1 MPIYR
6 DKARA
11 RWRYEFSR
19 IVDGRRRRAT
29 KLLPATWTRAQ
40 AEAYARERDS
50 HLYAVAT
57 GAVKPQPLISEAVRL
72 YLVEHAPQLKNC
84 ALLERDLALVLP
96 AYQGH
101 TIDQLAD
108 VARKYA
114 SQHATT
120 LAPATVRL
128 RMAYLRAACRWAWKV
143 HGLGD
148 HDPAE
153 RMTLPPVRNERHRYA
168 TRRQVLQI
176 ARAIAHRD
184 ARAVVLVAYYSGMRL
199 AECLRAEP
207 TPGGW
212 LLADSKNGD
221 RRLVPVHPKVAHL
234 ARRWPPAIPARTAQ
248 AWFLWA
254 TRYLGIAD
262 LRFHDLRHSAASAMI
277 NAGVPLYTVGAVLGH
292 KAAASTKRYSHLDTS
307 TLDDAVRRIGRRR
320 FRVG

>member
-29 KLLPATWTRAQ
+29 KLLPAAWTRAQ
-40 AEAYARERDS
+40 ADAYAAERDA

-57 GAVKPQPLISEAVRL
+57 GAIKPQPLISEAVRL
-72 YLVEHAPQLKNC
+72 YLQEHAPSLKNRD
-84 ALLERDLALVLP
+84 LLERDLALVMP
-96 AYQGH
+96 AYKGR
-101 TIDQLAD
+101 TMDELAA
-108 VARKYA
+108 VARDYA
-114 SQHATT
+114 RSNAAK
-120 LAPATVRL
+120 LKPATVRL
-128 RMAYLRAACRWAWKV
+128 RMAYLRAACRWAWKT
-143 HGLGD
+143 HSLGD

-168 TRRQVLQI
+168 TRREVLQI

-184 ARAVVLVAYYSGMRL
+184 ARAVVLVAFYSGMRL
-199 AECLRAEP
+199 SECMRAEP
-207 TPGGW
+207 TTAGW
-212 LLADSKNGD
+212 LLADTKNGE
-221 RRLVPVHPKVAHL
+221 RRLVPTHPKVAHL
-234 ARRWPPAIPARTAQ
+234 ARRWPPDVPARTVQ
-248 AWFLWA
+248 SWFAWAARW
-254 TRYLGIAD
+254 LGIED

-307 TLDDAVRRIGRRR
+307 TLDDAIKRIGRRR
-320 FRVG
+320 

>member
-40 AEAYARERDS
+40 ADAYARERDA

-57 GAVKPQPLISEAVRL
+57 GALKPQPLIAEAVRL
-72 YLVEHAPQLKNC
+72 YLVEHAPRLKNR

-96 AYQGH
+96 AYQGR

-108 VARKYA
+108 VARDYA
-114 SQHATT
+114 RQHATT

-128 RMAYLRAACRWAWKV
+128 RMAYLRAACRWAWKTP
-143 HGLGD
+143 GLGD

-168 TRRQVLQI
+168 TRKEVLQV
-176 ARAIAHRD
+176 ARAIRHLD
-184 ARAVVLVAYYSGMRL
+184 ARALVLVAFYSGMRL

-207 TPGGW
+207 TLGGW
-212 LLADSKNGD
+212 LLADTKNGE
-221 RRLVPVHPKVAHL
+221 RRMVPIHPKVAHY
-234 ARRWPPAIPARTAQ
+234 ARRWPPNVPARTAQ

-254 TRYLGIAD
+254 TRYLGIDD
-262 LRFHDLRHSAASAMI
+262 LRFHDLRHSAASEMI

-292 KAAASTKRYSHLDTS
+292 KAAASTQRYSHLDS
-307 TLDDAVRRIGRRR
+307 ASLDDAVRRIGKRRGG
-320 FRVG
+320 VG

>member
-29 KLLPATWTRAQ
+29 KLLPKAWTRAQ
-40 AEAYARERDS
+40 ADAYARERDA

-57 GAVKPQPLISEAVRL
+57 GALKPQPLISEAVRL
-72 YLVEHAPQLKNC
+72 YLTERAPHLKNR

-96 AYQGH
+96 AYQGR

-108 VARKYA
+108 VAREYA
-114 SQHATT
+114 SRNAGT
-120 LAPATVRL
+120 LSPATVKL
-128 RMAYLRAACRWAWKV
+128 RMAYLRAACRWAWKT
-143 HGLGD
+143 HGLGE

-168 TRRQVLQI
+168 TRKEVLTV

-184 ARAVVLVAYYSGMRL
+184 ARAVVLVAFYSGMRL
-199 AECLRAEP
+199 AECLRAEA
-207 TPGGW
+207 TPSGW
-212 LLADSKNGD
+212 LLADTKNGE
-221 RRLVPVHPKVAHL
+221 RRLVPIHPRVAHL
-234 ARRWPPAIPARTAQ
+234 ARRWPPDVPARTVQ

-254 TRYLGIAD
+254 VRWLGIED
-262 LRFHDLRHSAASAMI
+262 LRFHDLRHSSASAMI

-292 KAAASTKRYSHLDTS
+292 KAAASTKRYSHLDTQ
-307 TLDDAVRRIGRRR
+307 TLADAVQRIGRK
-320 FRVG
+320 RVG

>member
-29 KLLPATWTRAQ
+29 KLLPASWTRPQ

-72 YLVEHAPQLKNC
+72 YLIEHAPRLKNRDK
-84 ALLERDLALVLP
+84 LERDLALLLPHYASRTLAELP
-96 AYQGH
+96 A
-101 TIDQLAD
+101 
-108 VARKYA
+108 VAREYA
-114 SQHATT
+114 IQHTT
-120 LAPATVRL
+120 HCAPATVNVRL
-128 RMAYLRAACRWAWKV
+128 SYLRAACRWAWRN

-168 TRRQVLQI
+168 SRAEVLRI
-176 ARAIAHRD
+176 ARAIAHCD
-184 ARAVVLVAYYSGMRL
+184 ARAVTLVAFYSGMRL
-199 AECLRAEP
+199 AECLRAEA
-207 TPGGW
+207 TSSGW
-212 LLADSKNGD
+212 LLTDTKNGE
-221 RRLVPVHPKVAHL
+221 RRLVPIHPKVAHL
-234 ARRWPPAIPARTAQ
+234 ARRWPADVPARTAQ

-262 LRFHDLRHSAASAMI
+262 LHFHDLRHSAASEMI
-277 NAGVPLYTVGAVLGH
+277 NAGVPLYTVGVVLGH
-292 KAAASTKRYSHLDTS
+292 KAAASTKRYSHLDTK
-307 TLDDAVRRIGRRR
+307 TLDAAVRRIGRKS
-320 FRVG
+320 VG

>member
-29 KLLPATWTRAQ
+29 KLLPATWTRHQ
-40 AEAYARERDS
+40 AEAYARQRDS

-72 YLVEHAPQLKNC
+72 YLIEHAPSLKNRDK
-84 ALLERDLALVLP
+84 LERDLALLMPHYTGRTLDELP
-96 AYQGH
+96 AVGREY
-101 TIDQLAD
+101 
-108 VARKYA
+108 AR
-114 SQHATT
+114 QQATHC
-120 LAPATVRL
+120 APATVKVRL
-128 RMAYLRAACRWAWKV
+128 SYLRAACRWAWKV
-143 HGLGD
+143 HALGE

-168 TRRQVLQI
+168 TRKEVLTV

-184 ARAVVLVAYYSGMRL
+184 ARAVMLVAFYSGMRL
-199 AECLRAEP
+199 AECLRAEV
-207 TPGGW
+207 TPAGW
-212 LLADSKNGD
+212 LLTDTKNGD
-221 RRLVPVHPKVAHL
+221 RRLVPIHPKVAHL
-234 ARRWPPAIPARTAQ
+234 ARRWPPAVPARTVQ

-254 TRYLGIAD
+254 CRYLGIDD
-262 LRFHDLRHSAASAMI
+262 LHFHDLRHSAASEMI

-307 TLDDAVRRIGRRR
+307 NLNDAVRKIGRR
-320 FRVG
+320 VG

>member
-19 IVDGRRRRAT
+19 IVDGRRCRAT
-29 KLLPATWTRAQ
+29 KLLPAAWTRAQ
-40 AEAYARERDS
+40 AEAYARERDGQ
-50 HLYAVAT
+50 LYAIAS
-57 GAVKPQPLISEAVRL
+57 GSLKPQPLISEAVRL
-72 YLVEHAPQLKNC
+72 YLTERAPHLKNR

-96 AYQGH
+96 AYEGH
-101 TIDQLAD
+101 TIDQLAE

-120 LAPATVRL
+120 LSPATVKL
-128 RMAYLRAACRWAWKV
+128 RMAYLRAACRWAWKT

-168 TRRQVLQI
+168 TRKEVLTV
-176 ARAIAHRD
+176 ARAVAHRE
-184 ARAVVLVAYYSGMRL
+184 ARAVVLVAFYSGMRL
-199 AECLRAEP
+199 GECMRAEP
-207 TPGGW
+207 TPAGW
-212 LLADSKNGD
+212 LLADTKNGE

-234 ARRWPPAIPARTAQ
+234 ARRWPPDVPARTVQ
-248 AWFLWA
+248 AWFTWA
-254 TRYLGIAD
+254 VRWLGIDD

-292 KAAASTKRYSHLDTS
+292 KAPASTKRYSHLDTS
-307 TLDDAVRRIGRRR
+307 TLADAVQRIGRK
-320 FRVG
+320 RVG

>member
-57 GAVKPQPLISEAVRL
+57 GAIKPQPLISEAVRL
-72 YLVEHAPQLKNC
+72 YLVEHAPGLKNR

-96 AYQGH
+96 AYQGR
-101 TIDQLAD
+101 TINELAE
-108 VARKYA
+108 VAREYA
-114 SQHATT
+114 RQHATT

-128 RMAYLRAACRWAWKV
+128 RMAYLRAACRWAWKT

-168 TRRQVLQI
+168 TRQEVLQI
-176 ARAIAHRD
+176 ARAIGHLD
-184 ARAVVLVAYYSGMRL
+184 ARAVVLVAFYSGMRL

-212 LLADSKNGD
+212 LLADTKNGE
-221 RRLVPVHPKVAHL
+221 RRLVPMHPKVAHL
-234 ARRWPPAIPARTAQ
+234 ARRWPRNLPARTAQ

-262 LRFHDLRHSAASAMI
+262 LRFHDLRHSSASAMI
-277 NAGVPLYTVGAVLGH
+277 NAGVPIFVVGSVLGH
-292 KAAASTKRYSHLDTS
+292 KSSQSTKRYAHLDATS
-307 TLDDAVRRIGRRR
+307 LKIAVCAIGRKTAPK
-320 FRVG
+320 

>member
-29 KLLPATWTRAQ
+29 KLLPAAWTRAQ
-40 AEAYARERDS
+40 AEAYARERDA

-57 GAVKPQPLISEAVRL
+57 GALKPQPLISEAVRL
-72 YLVEHAPQLKNC
+72 YLIEHAPGLKNRT
-84 ALLERDLALVLP
+84 LLERDLALVLP
-96 AYQGH
+96 AYQGR
-101 TIDQLAD
+101 TMDELAA
-108 VARKYA
+108 VAREYA
-114 SQHATT
+114 RAHALT
-120 LAPATVRL
+120 LKPATVRL
-128 RMAYLRAACRWAWKV
+128 RMAYLRAACRWAWKT

-168 TRRQVLQI
+168 TRKEVLTV

-184 ARAVVLVAYYSGMRL
+184 ARAVALVAFYSGMRL

-212 LLADSKNGD
+212 LLADTKNGE
-221 RRLVPVHPKVAHL
+221 RRLVPMHPKVAHL
-234 ARRWPPAIPARTAQ
+234 ARRWPPAVPARTVQ
-248 AWFLWA
+248 SWFTWA
-254 TRYLGIAD
+254 VRWLGIED
-262 LRFHDLRHSAASAMI
+262 LRFHDLRHSSASAMI

-307 TLDDAVRRIGRRR
+307 TLDDAIRRIGKRR

>member
-40 AEAYARERDS
+40 AETYARERDA

-72 YLVEHAPQLKNC
+72 YLIEHAPRLKNRDK
-84 ALLERDLALVLP
+84 LERDLALLMPHYAGRTLDELP
-96 AYQGH
+96 A
-101 TIDQLAD
+101 
-108 VARKYA
+108 VAREYA
-114 SQHATT
+114 SQQATHC
-120 LAPATVRL
+120 APATVKVRL
-128 RMAYLRAACRWAWKV
+128 SYLRAACRWAWKA
-143 HGLGD
+143 HGLGE

-153 RMTLPPVRNERHRYA
+153 RMTLPAVRNERHRYA
-168 TRRQVLQI
+168 TRAEVLRV
-176 ARAIAHRD
+176 ARAIRHLD
-184 ARAVVLVAYYSGMRL
+184 ARAVALVAFYSGMRL
-199 AECLRAEP
+199 AECLRAEVSD
-207 TPGGW
+207 GGW
-212 LLADSKNGD
+212 LLTDTKNGE
-221 RRLVPVHPKVAHL
+221 RRLVPIHPRVAHL
-234 ARRWPPAIPARTAQ
+234 ARRWPRAVPARTVQ

-254 TRYLGIAD
+254 TRHLGIAD
-262 LRFHDLRHSAASAMI
+262 LHFHDLRHSSASAMI

-307 TLDDAVRRIGRRR
+307 NLSDAVRKIGRR
-320 FRVG
+320 